1 MANFRKTFLSGVF
14 YTSIAKYIGI
24 ILQIIISAILARLL
38 QPDDFGIVAIATVVI
53 GFISLLTDFGM
64 APAIVQNDDLDTKDI
79 NSLFSF
85 TVYIGFLASF
95 ILFISAN
102 TISQIYDDER
112 LCPIIRLLSLNVFFA
127 TINIVPNSLLLK
139 NKKFKVI
146 AIRTL
151 LIQSIGGALAIGAAL
166 FGCGVYSL
174 VINSIFASL
183 GIFVFNYNQNRI
195 SLCFRIEI
203 SPIMK
208 IFKFSLTQ
216 FIAQIV
222 TYINGT
228 IDKLLVGKLLGMSD
242 LGYYEKSYRLMR
254 MPVSN
259 LTYVFTPV
267 MQPLF
272 KAYKND
278 LVEME
283 HKYSKLF
290 RTIAIIGFP
299 LSCYLYFSASDLI
312 CLFFGER
319 WLPAVRPFQ
328 LFSISAGLSMLLSST
343 GPLYQTTNSLKSQIS
358 STFGETAI
366 GLGCLFLG
374 LKLGGVNN
382 VALCVSIGILLRFI
396 YSFVIIYHFV
406 FRMHILNIFRYM
418 IHAFIGVLVLF
429 MIMQYTQQI
438 SDEKF
443 SLLRLVL
450 NTISFVIVVFL
461 MMYAGG
467 ILNLKFLNKFR
478 K

>member
-1 MANFRKTFLSGVF
+1 MANFRKAFLSGVF
-14 YTSIAKYIGI
+14 YTSISKYIGI

-38 QPDDFGIVAIATVVI
+38 EPDDFGIVAIATVII
-53 GFISLLTDFGM
+53 GFISLLTDFGL

-85 TVYIGFLASF
+85 TIYIGLFASI
-95 ILFISAN
+95 ILFICSN
-102 TISQIYDDER
+102 IISQIYNDER
-112 LCPIIRLLSLNVFFA
+112 LCPIIQLLSLNVFFA
-127 TINIVPNSLLLK
+127 SINIVPNSLLLK
-139 NKKFKVI
+139 NKRFKVI

-151 LIQSIGGALAIGAAL
+151 LIQSIGGVLAISAAL

-183 GIFVFNYNQNRI
+183 GIFIFNYIQNRI
-195 SLCFRIEI
+195 SFCFKVKINSI
-203 SPIMK
+203 KK

-216 FIAQIV
+216 FIAQII
-222 TYINGT
+222 TYLNGT

-272 KAYKND
+272 KEYKND
-278 LVEME
+278 IVEME

-290 RTIAIIGFP
+290 KTIADIGFP
-299 LSCYLYFSASDLI
+299 LSCYLYFSSSDLI

-319 WLPAVRPFQ
+319 WLPAIRPFQ
-328 LFSISAGLSMLLSST
+328 LFSLSAGLSMLLSSI
-343 GPLYQTTNSLKSQIS
+343 GPLFQTTNSLRSQIA
-358 STFGETAI
+358 STIGETVL
-366 GLGCLFLG
+366 GLGCLLLG

-382 VALCVSIGILLRFI
+382 VALCVSIGIFLRFV
-396 YSFVIIYHFV
+396 YSFIIIYHFV
-406 FRMHILNIFRYM
+406 FRMHFFYIFRY
-418 IHAFIGVLVLF
+418 IVHAFIGVFILF
-429 MIMQYTQQI
+429 IIMQYTQQV
-438 SDEKF
+438 SDDNF
-443 SLLRLVL
+443 SLLRLAL
-450 NTISFVIVVFL
+450 NTVFFVVVVFM

-467 ILNLKFLNKFR
+467 ILNLKFFEKYR